1 MGSIQPGSLLYLTL
15 LSLPVPCVCPAP
27 RHQTPSMLSAKEEM
41 ARVSK
46 RIKAGEKEVAD
57 LVARV
62 ADRKKALAKL
72 DKELAKVK
80 EGRWQKGWGLEAQ
93 EVGCAGAADGV
104 VGGQAGGH

>member
-1 MGSIQPGSLLYLTL
+1 M
-15 LSLPVPCVCPAP
+15 
-27 RHQTPSMLSAKEEM
+27 
-41 ARVSK
+41 SK

-80 EGRWQKGWGLEAQ
+80 EGRWQRGWVGAWRHKRLAVQ
-93 EVGCAGAADGV
+93 ELLMVC
-104 VGGQAGGH
+104 VGGQVGGH